1 MSSYYMPCNYCG
13 YVGEEGGGERD
24 INGVSLGRY
33 RLKGGKSWAG
43 EDMSGSPLQAS
54 ELATWCSRVVYT
66 HDHLWS
72 FVCMT

>member
-1 MSSYYMPCNYCG
+1 VRIKAHLLGRQQRMSSYYMPCNYCG

-43 EDMSGSPLQAS
+43 EDMSGSPLQ
-54 ELATWCSRVVYT
+54 
-66 HDHLWS
+66 
-72 FVCMT
+72 